1 MKKILLL
8 LSIAALSLQ
17 TLAREFDYLYEG
29 KMLTYTVTDED
40 AGTCAVHSSNKRLS
54 GDLVIP
60 SSASDGTNTYTVTAI
75 GEKALSNRN
84 EISSVTVP
92 EGVTIIGNKAFYDCS
107 ALKEISLPSSLTY
120 IGYGA
125 FTECYGLTQIALPK
139 SLTEISPSAFE
150 GCSGL
155 TSVIIPD
162 AVTSIGHDAFCEC
175 WRLASVTIGKSVDY
189 IGRNA
194 FEGCDEL
201 TSVNISD
208 LEAWCNIEF
217 SYDANPLRNAHHLYL
232 NGEEITEL
240 EIPASVT
247 SIKECAF
254 EGCEGL
260 TSVTVPSSVTSI
272 KGEAFSN
279 CTGIKKLII
288 EDGTETLTLS
298 SNITMRHDT
307 NGLFFFCPLETLY
320 LGRNL
325 NYSSDEYSGYSP
337 FYHQTALKTITI
349 GNSVTYLRN
358 HAFHDCRGLTSIII
372 PDSITYIGTNAFS
385 DCWSMTSITIG
396 NSVAYIGDRAFNNCD
411 KLNSVNI
418 RDLEAWCDIEFREDA
433 NPLRL
438 AHHLILNGEE
448 ITELEIPKSVT
459 SIKKNAFEGC
469 SGLTSVTVP
478 NSVTSI
484 GENAFSNCPALT
496 TVKIEDG
503 TTTLSL
509 SNDAV
514 NDYDGSFYG
523 SPVETLYIGRNLT
536 YSLSTSRNN
545 SPFNDMDEIKTV
557 TFGNSVTSIEDDVLR
572 GCQGI
577 TTVTIGNAVASIGK
591 YAFYDCPAIVNITS
605 LNSNPPEMESGTF
618 FDSVVSSAT
627 LHVPQGCLESYKEA
641 PLWEEFFNISDDILC
656 LKALPAVRYGDEEI
670 DLTDYAP
677 EGMELTYE
685 TSDTDVIR
693 IDGSRMQIVGA
704 GTATVEA
711 TLSGSSS
718 GMEVMGLTRMFVV
731 GQADLTV
738 TVANITI
745 EEGQQLPEFKY
756 LANGFKYDDTLDDIE
771 NLPVA
776 VCDVDENTPEGVY
789 QVKFIGGSDRNYRI
803 ITQPAYVTVIARSG
817 INDITVGTE
826 DEDIE
831 IYNLQGVLIYRGK
844 RTDARPVR
852 GIYIMRQGNISTKIY
867 VD

>member
-349 GNSVTYLRN
+349 GNSVT
-358 HAFHDCRGLTSIII
+358 
-372 PDSITYIGTNAFS
+372 
-385 DCWSMTSITIG
+385 
-396 NSVAYIGDRAFNNCD
+396 
-411 KLNSVNI
+411 
-418 RDLEAWCDIEFREDA
+418 
-433 NPLRL
+433 
-438 AHHLILNGEE
+438 
-448 ITELEIPKSVT
+448 
-459 SIKKNAFEGC
+459 
-469 SGLTSVTVP
+469 
-478 NSVTSI
+478 
-484 GENAFSNCPALT
+484 
-496 TVKIEDG
+496 
-503 TTTLSL
+503 
-509 SNDAV
+509 
-514 NDYDGSFYG
+514 
-523 SPVETLYIGRNLT
+523 
-536 YSLSTSRNN
+536 
-545 SPFNDMDEIKTV
+545 
-557 TFGNSVTSIEDDVLR
+557 
-572 GCQGI
+572 
-577 TTVTIGNAVASIGK
+577 
-591 YAFYDCPAIVNITS
+591 
-605 LNSNPPEMESGTF
+605 
-618 FDSVVSSAT
+618 
-627 LHVPQGCLESYKEA
+627 
-641 PLWEEFFNISDDILC
+641 
-656 LKALPAVRYGDEEI
+656 
-670 DLTDYAP
+670 
-677 EGMELTYE
+677 
-685 TSDTDVIR
+685 
-693 IDGSRMQIVGA
+693 
-704 GTATVEA
+704 
-711 TLSGSSS
+711 
-718 GMEVMGLTRMFVV
+718 
-731 GQADLTV
+731 
-738 TVANITI
+738 
-745 EEGQQLPEFKY
+745 
-756 LANGFKYDDTLDDIE
+756 
-771 NLPVA
+771 
-776 VCDVDENTPEGVY
+776 
-789 QVKFIGGSDRNYRI
+789 
-803 ITQPAYVTVIARSG
+803 
-817 INDITVGTE
+817 
-826 DEDIE
+826 
-831 IYNLQGVLIYRGK
+831 
-844 RTDARPVR
+844 
-852 GIYIMRQGNISTKIY
+852 
-867 VD
+867 